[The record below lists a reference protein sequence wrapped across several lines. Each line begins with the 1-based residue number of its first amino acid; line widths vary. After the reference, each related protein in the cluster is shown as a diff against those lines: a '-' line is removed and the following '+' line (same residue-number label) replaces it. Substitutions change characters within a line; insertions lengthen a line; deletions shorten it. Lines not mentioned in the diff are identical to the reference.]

1 MIQFFAPD
9 IESTGILPP
18 EDSLHCIRVLRHHPG
33 DMITVIN
40 GRGHRF
46 ECRIISDDPR
56 ATAIDIISSSL
67 IKPHWGCSLWLAVA
81 PTKNMDRMEWMVEKA
96 VEIGVDRITPVL
108 CAHSERKVLK
118 TERLHKIAVAAMK
131 QSLKTT
137 LPIIDP
143 LTPIQQ
149 FLKMQDHGQKFMGYC
164 DAAYPRLLLA
174 REYKPAADAT
184 LLIGP
189 EGDFSPEEVDMA
201 VAAGFIPATFGQS
214 RLRTET
220 AAIVAL
226 DTLHIVSSLASGPAA
241 ESAMQGRC
249 EPSIPHDC

>member
-18 EDSLHCIRVLRHHPG
+18 EDSLHCIRVLRHRVG
-33 DMITVIN
+33 DTISVID
-40 GRGHRF
+40 GHGHRF
-46 ECRIISDDPR
+46 ECRIIADDPR
-56 ATAIDIISSSL
+56 ATAVDIISSSL
-67 IKPHWGCSLWLAVA
+67 IQPHWGCRFWLAVA

-118 TERLHKIAVAAMK
+118 TERLQKIAVAAMK

-143 LTPIQQ
+143 LTPIHS
-149 FLKMQDHGQKFMGYC
+149 FLQMPHAGQKFMGYC
-164 DAAYPRLLLA
+164 DAAYPRLSLA
-174 REYKPAADAT
+174 REYSPGADAT
-184 LLIGP
+184 VLIGP
-189 EGDFSPEEVDMA
+189 EGDFSPEEVGQA
-201 VAAGFIPATFGQS
+201 VKAGFVPATFGQS

-226 DTLHIVSSLASGPAA
+226 DTLHIVTSLAEAQSATQDPGIAA
-241 ESAMQGRC
+241 SR
-249 EPSIPHDC
+249 EP